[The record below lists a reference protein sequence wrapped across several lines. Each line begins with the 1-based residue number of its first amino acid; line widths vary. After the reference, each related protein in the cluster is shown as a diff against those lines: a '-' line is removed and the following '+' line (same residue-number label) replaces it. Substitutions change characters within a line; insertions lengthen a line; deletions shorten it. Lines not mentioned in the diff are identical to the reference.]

1 MASMLARAKLARQA
15 RRLNACCSRPLP
27 ALILMTDDKR
37 VPDPL
42 HAARKLPKGSA
53 IILRHRNDRERARL
67 AEAFLK
73 LARQCDLLLLI
84 AGDQAL
90 AHRMDADGVHFPE
103 SQLSSL
109 APCRT
114 RHPNWIITAA
124 AHSEH
129 ALLRAS
135 RSGVDAALLAPL
147 FHTKSHPERNEFGV
161 ARFRL
166 LAARAPIPVYALGG
180 VTAANAGRLAAARV
194 AGIAAIDGVLPD

>member
-1 MASMLARAKLARQA
+1 MASILARAKLARQA
-15 RRLNACCSRPLP
+15 RRLNACCGQPLP

-37 VPDPL
+37 VSDPL
-42 HAARKLPKGSA
+42 AAARSLPNGSA
-53 IILRHRNDRERARL
+53 VILRHRNDRERARL
-67 AEAFLK
+67 ALALRK

-84 AGDQAL
+84 AGDQVL
-90 AHRMDADGVHFPE
+90 ANRVDADGVHFPE
-103 SQLSSL
+103 SQLASL

-114 RHPNWIITAA
+114 RHPDWILTAA

-135 RSGVDAALLAPL
+135 RSGANAALVAPL

-166 LAARAPIPVYALGG
+166 LAARAPIAVYALGG
-180 VTAANAGRLAAARV
+180 ITAANAGRLADSPV

>member
-1 MASMLARAKLARQA
+1 MASVLARAKLARLA
-15 RRLNACCSRPLP
+15 RRLNACCKWPLP

-42 HAARKLPKGSA
+42 SAARSLPEGSA
-53 IILRHRNDRERARL
+53 VILRHRNDRERARL
-67 AEAFLK
+67 GEALLK
-73 LARQCDLLLLI
+73 LARQSDLMLLI
-84 AGDQAL
+84 AGDLAL
-90 AHRMDADGVHFPE
+90 ANRLDADGVHFAE
-103 SQLSSL
+103 SHLASI

-114 RHPNWIITAA
+114 RHPDWIITAA

-129 ALLRAS
+129 GLLRAS
-135 RSGVDAALLAPL
+135 RSAADAALLAPL
-147 FHTKSHPERNEFGV
+147 FHTKSHPQRNEFGV

-180 VTAANAGRLAAARV
+180 ITAANAGRLTEARI